1 MSSNSVRLWDFG
13 DSLEEPPTIWATEEY
28 DKQTTVDRVFINE
41 GSKVPLYITVIT
53 GYTFTVFK
61 DRMDPIVSSSFE
73 EMQAHVTAAAFSEDN
88 LTLYL
93 GTDKGKIHFIDLKNL

>member
-1 MSSNSVRLWDFG
+1 M
-13 DSLEEPPTIWATEEY
+13 EEPPTIWATEEY

-53 GYTFTVFK
+53 GFTFTVFK
-61 DRMDPIVSSSFE
+61 DRMVPIVSSSFE